1 MEDDFDTFMSALQAE
16 EDQVRHELSSD
27 RLGFFLIYA
36 VREYDFFFIEL
47 KERREGNT
55 SEELDE
61 ISHLLRLGF
70 PRGLALALSLRDQYD
85 VPTLMPVHKESLAA
99 KARDIVVR
107 LGIIEHGRRL
117 AVASKIGE
125 LRLRRTSTRSY
136 EFILPNTWV
145 DYDWYEEALEQY
157 YAEEGIRR
165 YIEEYN
171 RTKATQGLDEELHQ
185 LAHDNVFVFKDYFIG
200 YRAHPT
206 LDDHFFAIAYFFV
219 SQSPGF
225 DSFRFDLK
233 FGGVSYIKYMLA
245 VVYLYSLALKHE
257 WFCRALLRKH
267 PEINPRNILTISA
280 EKDAFI
286 ADFGEALNFHGT
298 SFAGFSFTTPEELKS
313 IYKVLSVRRDNIDL
327 LKPNGAPIP
336 MLIEFSDSSILRC
349 LAGPQEN
356 PIQVLLNG
364 LRHHFPNDYNANQ
377 QKREASPQQAI
388 KRILQGAFDR
398 LKFKN
403 NVVLKD
409 KGRDLTDIDLVVA
422 EESSNSVLLFQIKA
436 QDSYGSE
443 LNARLNRS
451 KRFSE
456 ESRRWVDVTKSWL
469 SRTDARELRRRF
481 GMKSSS
487 EAPKVRLI
495 VLSRFF
501 AHFGFEQGTPE
512 DVTYCTWYQFY
523 NAVTKTETRHGQ
535 FRTLETLF
543 SRIVRDE
550 IRRNANRTTWFERN
564 QSLSTVDFA
573 MVNEKN

>member
-1 MEDDFDTFMSALQAE
+1 
-16 EDQVRHELSSD
+16 
-27 RLGFFLIYA
+27 
-36 VREYDFFFIEL
+36 
-47 KERREGNT
+47 
-55 SEELDE
+55 
-61 ISHLLRLGF
+61 
-70 PRGLALALSLRDQYD
+70 
-85 VPTLMPVHKESLAA
+85 
-99 KARDIVVR
+99 
-107 LGIIEHGRRL
+107 
-117 AVASKIGE
+117 
-125 LRLRRTSTRSY
+125 
-136 EFILPNTWV
+136 
-145 DYDWYEEALEQY
+145 
-157 YAEEGIRR
+157 
-165 YIEEYN
+165 
-171 RTKATQGLDEELHQ
+171 
-185 LAHDNVFVFKDYFIG
+185 
-200 YRAHPT
+200 
-206 LDDHFFAIAYFFV
+206 
-219 SQSPGF
+219 
-225 DSFRFDLK
+225 
-233 FGGVSYIKYMLA
+233 
-245 VVYLYSLALKHE
+245 
-257 WFCRALLRKH
+257 
-267 PEINPRNILTISA
+267 
-280 EKDAFI
+280 
-286 ADFGEALNFHGT
+286 
-298 SFAGFSFTTPEELKS
+298 
-313 IYKVLSVRRDNIDL
+313 
-327 LKPNGAPIP
+327 